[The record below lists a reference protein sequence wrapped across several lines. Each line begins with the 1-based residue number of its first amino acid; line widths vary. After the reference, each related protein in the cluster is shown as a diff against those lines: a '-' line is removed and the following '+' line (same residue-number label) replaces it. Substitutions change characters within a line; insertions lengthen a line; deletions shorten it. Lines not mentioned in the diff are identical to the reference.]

1 MLFEINKDDCTH
13 RQTKDLK
20 QMDVTNLESLNYDP
34 IIDLVHILNGQEDM
48 PDLSFKELINTT
60 KIYKDYINN
69 KLSEMKSS
77 NSKIIKDNNDKD
89 NLQLHK
95 EFECISKKLKDSH
108 ESSFSTMNHIRD
120 LQKAKDNLKDSINYY
135 EVLDYVDEEF
145 LNITNMLK
153 REDYVS
159 IKAVFNKYTQ
169 CLDLLTNKYSNITDE
184 KTISKFS
191 GICDTLE
198 LRVKKYTK
206 QLFQE
211 KEAIEIE
218 RNQFQALFEILQCF
232 KDETILKN
240 IELWIIDNNVLFEFK
255 QIFNVNDEVEVTSL
269 ENLERRFIFFKK
281 LLSNFISNYEESE
294 NSWFPVES
302 EMSIKIAKRFCKISA
317 DDLSIILEREFV
329 NTDGTEKSSNETNL
343 FMDSL
348 EKCLEFEKYIKLK
361 FKNKIITDELSSQFK
376 PYISIW
382 ISKQEDTINKNITQY
397 LANPKM
403 ADNGSKDMII
413 PSSMELFRS
422 YKTILNEFVSMISL
436 HETTSKEEDESV
448 HANDKMLAKL
458 AKIYHYGISKY
469 QTQIIEPLLIKDY
482 KATLANTKLQDIID
496 YTVLVINTCDY
507 IVSTVDDM
515 CTKLQ
520 DYCTDDKYKEK
531 IDNYF
536 NSNKQSLKKLITGNI
551 TLILMDEIIKKELE
565 FVFKEFKH
573 VKWGTTSSNA
583 ITNRYV
589 ASLTKILGNEKS
601 CSLIKITNLFYKEV
615 YIYNLYDKVVSYIA
629 QQFLESMIHTLNSI
643 DVTLDKRTEVLEQWA
658 ADMNEIVEF
667 LSNYPLDNFTNISA
681 THNGMKRCSE
691 TSRKEL
697 GSKLLNFVKLLTVDA
712 LDVAYTENFEELTSG
727 CNNSVVW
734 INMLE
739 LRGVQEKSK
748 IVDMWKAQ
756 AVGKNFISTSD
767 NWFVFSMSK
776 SLQNSFI
783 DYNNRLY
790 TETLKLGDADNEWK
804 NFLVDII
811 KVAEFKKLNTST
823 QKRVIS
829 PNSDTSSQQGIQQ
842 KIGKFWSSI

>member
-1 MLFEINKDDCTH
+1 M
-13 RQTKDLK
+13 DL
-20 QMDVTNLESLNYDP
+20 TNLESLNYDP
-34 IIDLVHILNGQEDM
+34 ITDLVHILKGQEDM
-48 PDLSFKELINTT
+48 PDFSFKELINTT
-60 KIYKDYINN
+60 KLYKNYVNSQ
-69 KLSEMKSS
+69 LSELGSLHSDSLKEH
-77 NSKIIKDNNDKD
+77 DDKD
-89 NLQLHK
+89 KSQLRTDFDSISQK
-95 EFECISKKLKDSH
+95 LREFH
-108 ESSFSTMNHIRD
+108 ETNFSTMNHIRD
-120 LQKAKDNLKDSINYY
+120 LQKAKENLKDSINYY

-145 LNITNMLK
+145 LKITDMLK
-153 REDYVS
+153 RDDYVS

-169 CLDLLTNKYSNITDE
+169 CLDLLTNKYTNITDE
-184 KTISKFS
+184 KTISKFN
-191 GICDTLE
+191 GIYDTLE

-211 KEAIEIE
+211 KESIEIE
-218 RNQFQALFEILQCF
+218 QVQFQALFQILQCF

-281 LLSNFISNYEESE
+281 LLSNFISSYEESE
-294 NSWFPVES
+294 NSWFPLES

-329 NTDGTEKSSNETNL
+329 NTNGSEKGSNETNL

-361 FKNKIITDELSSQFK
+361 FKNKVITDQLSSQFK

-382 ISKQEDTINKNITQY
+382 ISKQEDTINKNLTQY

-403 ADNGSKDMII
+403 SDNGSKDMII

-422 YKTILNEFVSMISL
+422 YKTILNEFVNMISL
-436 HETTSKEEDESV
+436 HDTPSRDDEDESIR
-448 HANDKMLAKL
+448 ANDKMLAKL
-458 AKIYHYGISKY
+458 AKIYHHGISKY
-469 QTQIIEPLLIKDY
+469 QTQIIEPLVIKDY

-536 NSNKQSLKKLITGNI
+536 NTNKQSLKKLITSNI

-573 VKWGTTSSNA
+573 VKWGSTPASA

-589 ASLTKILGNEKS
+589 SSLTKILGNEKS

-615 YIYNLYDKVVSYIA
+615 YIYNLYDKVVNYIA
-629 QQFLESMIHTLNSI
+629 QQFLESMIHILTNM
-643 DVTLDKRTEVLEQWA
+643 DVTLDKRAEVLNQWS

-691 TSRKEL
+691 TSKKEL
-697 GSKLLNFVKLLTVDA
+697 TSKVLNFVQLLSSDD
-712 LDVAYTENFEELTSG
+712 LDVSYTNNFEELTSG

-739 LRGVQEKSK
+739 LRGISEKSK
-748 IVDMWKAQ
+748 IVDLWKTQ
-756 AVGKNFISTSD
+756 AVGENFISTSD

-776 SLQNSFI
+776 TLQNTFI
-783 DYNNRLY
+783 DYNNGLY
-790 TETLKLGDADNEWK
+790 AETLKLGDADKEWK
-804 NFLVDII
+804 NFWW
-811 KVAEFKKLNTST
+811 
-823 QKRVIS
+823 IS
-829 PNSDTSSQQGIQQ
+829 L
-842 KIGKFWSSI
+842 K

>member
-1 MLFEINKDDCTH
+1 M
-13 RQTKDLK
+13 DL
-20 QMDVTNLESLNYDP
+20 TNLESLNYDP
-34 IIDLVHILNGQEDM
+34 ITDLVHILKGQEDM
-48 PDLSFKELINTT
+48 PDFSFKELINTT
-60 KIYKDYINN
+60 KLYKNYVNSQ
-69 KLSEMKSS
+69 LSELGSLHSDSLKEH
-77 NSKIIKDNNDKD
+77 DDKD
-89 NLQLHK
+89 KSQLRTDFDSISQK
-95 EFECISKKLKDSH
+95 LREFH
-108 ESSFSTMNHIRD
+108 ETNFNTMNHIRD
-120 LQKAKDNLKDSINYY
+120 LQKAKENLKDSINYY

-145 LNITNMLK
+145 LKITDMLK

-169 CLDLLTNKYSNITDE
+169 CLDLLTNKYTKITDE
-184 KTISKFS
+184 KTISKFN
-191 GICDTLE
+191 GIYDTLE

-211 KEAIEIE
+211 KESIEIE
-218 RNQFQALFEILQCF
+218 QVQFQALFQILQCF

-281 LLSNFISNYEESE
+281 LLSNFISSYEESE
-294 NSWFPVES
+294 NSWFPLES

-329 NTDGTEKSSNETNL
+329 NTNGSEKGSSETNL

-361 FKNKIITDELSSQFK
+361 FKNKVITDQLSSQFK

-382 ISKQEDTINKNITQY
+382 ISKQEDTINKNLTQY

-403 ADNGSKDMII
+403 SDNGSKDMII

-422 YKTILNEFVSMISL
+422 YKTILNEFVNMISL
-436 HETTSKEEDESV
+436 HDTPSRDDEDESIR
-448 HANDKMLAKL
+448 ANDKMLAKL
-458 AKIYHYGISKY
+458 AKIYHHGISKY
-469 QTQIIEPLLIKDY
+469 QTQIIEPLVIKDY

-536 NSNKQSLKKLITGNI
+536 NTNKQSLKKLITSNI

-573 VKWGTTSSNA
+573 VKWGSTPASA

-589 ASLTKILGNEKS
+589 SSLTKILGNEKS

-615 YIYNLYDKVVSYIA
+615 YIYNLYDKVVNYIA
-629 QQFLESMIHTLNSI
+629 QQFLESMIHILTNM
-643 DVTLDKRTEVLEQWA
+643 DVTLDKRAEVLNQWS

-691 TSRKEL
+691 TSKKEL
-697 GSKLLNFVKLLTVDA
+697 TSKVLNFVQLLSSDD
-712 LDVAYTENFEELTSG
+712 LDVSYTNNFEELTSG

-739 LRGVQEKSK
+739 LRGITEKSK
-748 IVDMWKAQ
+748 IVDLWKTQ
-756 AVGKNFISTSD
+756 AVGENFISTSD

-776 SLQNSFI
+776 TLQNTFI
-783 DYNNRLY
+783 DYNNGLY
-790 TETLKLGDADNEWK
+790 AETLKLGDADKEWK
-804 NFLVDII
+804 NFLVDVI
-811 KVAEFKKLNTST
+811 KVAEFKRLNTST

-829 PNSDTSSQQGIQQ
+829 PTSNSSSQQGLQQ
-842 KIGKFWSSI
+842 KIGKFWSGI

>member
-1 MLFEINKDDCTH
+1 M
-13 RQTKDLK
+13 DL
-20 QMDVTNLESLNYDP
+20 TNLESLNYDP
-34 IIDLVHILNGQEDM
+34 ITDLVHILKGQEDM
-48 PDLSFKELINTT
+48 PDFSFKELINTT
-60 KIYKDYINN
+60 KLYKNYVNSQ
-69 KLSEMKSS
+69 LSELGSLHSDSLKEH
-77 NSKIIKDNNDKD
+77 DDKD
-89 NLQLHK
+89 KSQLRTDFDSISQK
-95 EFECISKKLKDSH
+95 LREFH
-108 ESSFSTMNHIRD
+108 ETNFSTMNHIRD
-120 LQKAKDNLKDSINYY
+120 LQKAKENLKDSINYY

-145 LNITNMLK
+145 LKITDMLK

-169 CLDLLTNKYSNITDE
+169 CLDLLTNKYTNITDE
-184 KTISKFS
+184 KTISKFN
-191 GICDTLE
+191 GIYDTLE

-211 KEAIEIE
+211 KESIEIE
-218 RNQFQALFEILQCF
+218 QVQFQALFQILQCF

-281 LLSNFISNYEESE
+281 LLSNFISSYEESE
-294 NSWFPVES
+294 NSWFPLES

-329 NTDGTEKSSNETNL
+329 NTNGSEKGSNETNL

-361 FKNKIITDELSSQFK
+361 FKNKVITDQLSSQFK

-382 ISKQEDTINKNITQY
+382 ISKQEDTINKNLTQY

-403 ADNGSKDMII
+403 SDNGSKDMII

-422 YKTILNEFVSMISL
+422 YKTILNEFVNMISL
-436 HETTSKEEDESV
+436 HDSPSRDDEDESIR
-448 HANDKMLAKL
+448 ANDKMLAKL
-458 AKIYHYGISKY
+458 AKIYHHGISKY
-469 QTQIIEPLLIKDY
+469 QTQIIEPLVIKDY

-536 NSNKQSLKKLITGNI
+536 NTNKQSLKKLITSNI

-573 VKWGTTSSNA
+573 VKWGSTPASA

-589 ASLTKILGNEKS
+589 SSLTKILGNEKS

-615 YIYNLYDKVVSYIA
+615 YIYNLYDKVVNYIA
-629 QQFLESMIHTLNSI
+629 QQFLESMIHILTNM
-643 DVTLDKRTEVLEQWA
+643 DVTLDKRAEVLNQWS

-691 TSRKEL
+691 TSKKEL
-697 GSKLLNFVKLLTVDA
+697 TSKVLNFVQLLSSDD
-712 LDVAYTENFEELTSG
+712 LDVSYTNNFEELTSG

-739 LRGVQEKSK
+739 LRGITEKSK
-748 IVDMWKAQ
+748 IVDWWKTQ
-756 AVGKNFISTSD
+756 AVGENFISTSD

-776 SLQNSFI
+776 TLQNTFI
-783 DYNNRLY
+783 DYNNGLY
-790 TETLKLGDADNEWK
+790 AETLKLGDADKEWK
-804 NFLVDII
+804 NFLVDFI
-811 KVAEFKKLNTST
+811 KVAEFKRLNTLT

-829 PNSDTSSQQGIQQ
+829 PTSNSSSQQGLQQ
-842 KIGKFWSSI
+842 KIGKFWSGI

>member
-1 MLFEINKDDCTH
+1 MDL
-13 RQTKDLK
+13 TK
-20 QMDVTNLESLNYDP
+20 LESLNYDP
-34 IIDLVHILNGQEDM
+34 VTDLVHILKGQEDM
-48 PDLSFKELINTT
+48 PDFSFKELINTT
-60 KIYKDYINN
+60 KLYKNYVSNQ
-69 KLSEMKSS
+69 LSELGSS
-77 NSKIIKDNNDKD
+77 NCDSLKEHDDKD
-89 NLQLHK
+89 KVQLRTEFDNISQKLK
-95 EFECISKKLKDSH
+95 EFH
-108 ESSFSTMNHIRD
+108 EANFNTMNRIRD
-120 LQKAKDNLKDSINYY
+120 LQKAKKNLKDSINYY

-145 LNITNMLK
+145 LNLTDMLK

-159 IKAVFNKYTQ
+159 IKAVFKKYTQ
-169 CLDLLTNKYSNITDE
+169 CLDLLTNKYTGITDE
-184 KTISKFS
+184 KTISKFN
-191 GICDTLE
+191 GIYDTLE

-206 QLFQE
+206 QLFQD

-218 RNQFQALFEILQCF
+218 QIQFQALFQILQCF

-281 LLSNFISNYEESE
+281 LLSNFISSYEESE
-294 NSWFPVES
+294 NSWFPLES

-329 NTDGTEKSSNETNL
+329 NTNGSEKSSNETNL

-361 FKNKIITDELSSQFK
+361 FKNKVITDQLSSQFK

-382 ISKQEDTINKNITQY
+382 ISKQEDTINKNLTQY

-403 ADNGSKDMII
+403 SDNGSKDMII

-422 YKTILNEFVSMISL
+422 YKTILNEFVNMISL
-436 HETTSKEEDESV
+436 HNTPSRDDEDESIR
-448 HANDKMLAKL
+448 ANDKMLVKL
-458 AKIYHYGISKY
+458 AKIYHNGISKY
-469 QTQIIEPLLIKDY
+469 QTQIIEPLVIKDY
-482 KATLANTKLQDIID
+482 KATLTNTKLQDIID

-520 DYCTDDKYKEK
+520 DYCIDDKYKEK

-536 NSNKQSLKKLITGNI
+536 NSNKQSLKKLITSNI

-573 VKWGTTSSNA
+573 VKWGSTSASA

-589 ASLTKILGNEKS
+589 SSLTKILCNEKS
-601 CSLIKITNLFYKEV
+601 CSLIKITNLFYKEI
-615 YIYNLYDKVVSYIA
+615 YIYNLYDKVVNYIA
-629 QQFLESMIHTLNSI
+629 QQFLESMIHILSNI
-643 DVTLDKRTEVLEQWA
+643 DITIDKRVEVLNQWA
-658 ADMNEIVEF
+658 ADMNETVEF
-667 LSNYPLDNFTNISA
+667 LSNYPLDNFTNIAA

-691 TSRKEL
+691 TSRREL
-697 GSKLLNFVKLLTVDA
+697 TSKVLNFVQLLNSDDLEVS
-712 LDVAYTENFEELTSG
+712 YTNNFEELTSG
-727 CNNSVVW
+727 CTNSVVW

-739 LRGVQEKSK
+739 LRGISEKSK
-748 IVDMWKAQ
+748 IVDLWKTQ

-776 SLQNSFI
+776 SLQNIFI
-783 DYNNRLY
+783 DYNNGLY
-790 TETLKLGDADNEWK
+790 AETLKLGDADKEWK
-804 NFLVDII
+804 NFLVDDIE
-811 KVAEFKKLNTST
+811 VAEFKRLNTST

-829 PNSDTSSQQGIQQ
+829 PTSNTSSQLGLQQ
-842 KIGKFWSSI
+842 KIGKFWSGI

>member
-1 MLFEINKDDCTH
+1 M
-13 RQTKDLK
+13 DL
-20 QMDVTNLESLNYDP
+20 TNLESLNYDP
-34 IIDLVHILNGQEDM
+34 ITDLAQILKGQEDM
-48 PDLSFKELINTT
+48 PDFSFKELINTT
-60 KIYKDYINN
+60 KLYKSYVSNQ
-69 KLSEMKSS
+69 LSELESSKSP
-77 NSKIIKDNNDKD
+77 NLKEHDGNGKIQLRTDFDSISIK
-89 NLQLHK
+89 LR
-95 EFECISKKLKDSH
+95 EFH
-108 ESSFSTMNHIRD
+108 ESNFNTMNHIRG
-120 LQKAKDNLKDSINYY
+120 LQKAKENLRDSINYY
-135 EVLDYVDEEF
+135 EVLDYVDDEF
-145 LNITNMLK
+145 LNITNLLK

-159 IKAVFNKYTQ
+159 IKTVFDKYTQ
-169 CLDLLTNKYSNITDE
+169 CLDLLTNNYTSITDE
-184 KTISKFS
+184 KTISKFN
-191 GICDTLE
+191 GIYDTLE

-211 KEAIEIE
+211 KESIEID
-218 RNQFQALFEILQCF
+218 RVNFQALFKILQCF

-281 LLSNFISNYEESE
+281 LLSNFISSYEEGE
-294 NSWFPVES
+294 NAWFPLES

-329 NTDGTEKSSNETNL
+329 NTSGTEKGSQETNL

-348 EKCLEFEKYIKLK
+348 DKCLEFEKYIKLK
-361 FKNKIITDELSSQFK
+361 FKNKIITDQLSSQFK

-382 ISKQEDTINKNITQY
+382 ISKQEDTINKNLTQY

-403 ADNGSKDMII
+403 SDNGSKDMII

-422 YKTILNEFVSMISL
+422 YKTILNEFVNMISL
-436 HETTSKEEDESV
+436 HDTASGDDDDESIR
-448 HANDKMLAKL
+448 ANDKMLAKL
-458 AKIYHYGISKY
+458 AKIYHRGISKY
-469 QTQIIEPLLIKDY
+469 QTQIIEPLVIKDY
-482 KATLANTKLQDIID
+482 KATLASTKLQDIID

-520 DYCTDDKYKEK
+520 DYCTDDKYREK

-536 NSNKQSLKKLITGNI
+536 NSNKQSLKKLITSNI

-573 VKWGTTSSNA
+573 VKWGSTPASV

-589 ASLTKILGNEKS
+589 SSLTKILGNEKS

-615 YIYNLYDKVVSYIA
+615 YIYNLYDKVVNFIA
-629 QQFLESMIHTLNSI
+629 QQFLESMVRILSNM
-643 DVTLDKRTEVLEQWA
+643 DVVLDKRAEVLKQWA
-658 ADMNEIVEF
+658 DDMNEIVEF

-697 GSKLLNFVKLLTVDA
+697 TSKVLNFVQLLTTDD
-712 LDVAYTENFEELTSG
+712 LDVSYTNNFEELTLG
-727 CNNSVVW
+727 CNNNVVW

-739 LRGVQEKSK
+739 LRGISDKSM
-748 IVDMWKAQ
+748 IADLWKAQ
-756 AVGKNFISTSD
+756 VVDKNFISTSD
-767 NWFVFSMSK
+767 NWFVYSMSK
-776 SLQNSFI
+776 SLQNIFI
-783 DYNNRLY
+783 DYNNSLY
-790 TETLKLGDADNEWK
+790 AETLKLGDADKEWK
-804 NFLVDII
+804 DFLVDVI
-811 KVAEFKKLNTST
+811 KVAEFKKLNAPVEKRAISSTSNT
-823 QKRVIS
+823 
-829 PNSDTSSQQGIQQ
+829 TSQQGLQQ
-842 KIGKFWSSI
+842 KLGKFWSGV

>member
-1 MLFEINKDDCTH
+1 M
-13 RQTKDLK
+13 DL
-20 QMDVTNLESLNYDP
+20 TNLESLNYDP
-34 IIDLVHILNGQEDM
+34 ITDLVHILKGQEDM
-48 PDLSFKELINTT
+48 PDFSFKELINTT
-60 KIYKDYINN
+60 KLYKNYVNSQ
-69 KLSEMKSS
+69 LSELGSLHSDSLKEH
-77 NSKIIKDNNDKD
+77 DDKD
-89 NLQLHK
+89 KSQLRTDFDSISQK
-95 EFECISKKLKDSH
+95 LREFH
-108 ESSFSTMNHIRD
+108 ETNFSTMNHIRD
-120 LQKAKDNLKDSINYY
+120 LQKAKENLKDSINYY

-145 LNITNMLK
+145 LKITDMLK

-169 CLDLLTNKYSNITDE
+169 CLDLLTNKYTKITDE
-184 KTISKFS
+184 KTISKFN
-191 GICDTLE
+191 GIYDTLE

-211 KEAIEIE
+211 KESIEIE
-218 RNQFQALFEILQCF
+218 QVQFQALFQILQCF

-281 LLSNFISNYEESE
+281 LLSNFISSYEESE
-294 NSWFPVES
+294 NSWFPLES

-329 NTDGTEKSSNETNL
+329 NTNGSEKGSNETNL

-361 FKNKIITDELSSQFK
+361 FKNKVITDQLSSQFK

-382 ISKQEDTINKNITQY
+382 ISKQEDTINKNLTQY

-403 ADNGSKDMII
+403 SDNGSKDMII

-422 YKTILNEFVSMISL
+422 YKTILNEFVNMISL
-436 HETTSKEEDESV
+436 HDTPSRDDEDESIR
-448 HANDKMLAKL
+448 ANDKMLAKL
-458 AKIYHYGISKY
+458 AKIYHHGISKY
-469 QTQIIEPLLIKDY
+469 QTQIIEPLVIKDY

-536 NSNKQSLKKLITGNI
+536 NTNKQSLKKLINSNI

-573 VKWGTTSSNA
+573 VKWGSTPASA

-589 ASLTKILGNEKS
+589 SSLTKILGNEKS
-601 CSLIKITNLFYKEV
+601 CSLINITNLFYKEV
-615 YIYNLYDKVVSYIA
+615 YIYNLYDKVVNYIA
-629 QQFLESMIHTLNSI
+629 QQFLESMIHILTNM
-643 DVTLDKRTEVLEQWA
+643 DVTLDKRAEVLNQWS

-691 TSRKEL
+691 TSKKEL
-697 GSKLLNFVKLLTVDA
+697 TSKVLNFVQLLSSDD
-712 LDVAYTENFEELTSG
+712 LDVSYTNNFEELTSG

-739 LRGVQEKSK
+739 LRGITEKSK
-748 IVDMWKAQ
+748 IVDWWKTQ
-756 AVGKNFISTSD
+756 AVGENFISTSD

-776 SLQNSFI
+776 TLQNTFI
-783 DYNNRLY
+783 DYNNGLY
-790 TETLKLGDADNEWK
+790 AETLKLGDADKEWK
-804 NFLVDII
+804 NFLVDVI
-811 KVAEFKKLNTST
+811 KVAEFKRLNTST

-829 PNSDTSSQQGIQQ
+829 PTSNSSSQQGLQQ
-842 KIGKFWSSI
+842 KIGKFWSGI

>member
-1 MLFEINKDDCTH
+1 M
-13 RQTKDLK
+13 DL
-20 QMDVTNLESLNYDP
+20 TNLESLNYDP
-34 IIDLVHILNGQEDM
+34 ITDLVHILKGQEDM
-48 PDLSFKELINTT
+48 PDFSFKELINTT
-60 KIYKDYINN
+60 KLYKNYVNSQ
-69 KLSEMKSS
+69 LSELGSLHSDSLKEH
-77 NSKIIKDNNDKD
+77 DDKD
-89 NLQLHK
+89 KSQLRTDFDSISQK
-95 EFECISKKLKDSH
+95 LREFH
-108 ESSFSTMNHIRD
+108 ETNFSTMNHIRD
-120 LQKAKDNLKDSINYY
+120 LQKAKENLRDSINYY

-145 LNITNMLK
+145 LKITDMLK

-169 CLDLLTNKYSNITDE
+169 CLDLLTNKYTNITDE
-184 KTISKFS
+184 KTISKFN
-191 GICDTLE
+191 GIYDTLE

-211 KEAIEIE
+211 KESIEIE
-218 RNQFQALFEILQCF
+218 QVQFQALFQILQCF

-281 LLSNFISNYEESE
+281 LLSNFISSYEESE
-294 NSWFPVES
+294 NSWFPLES

-329 NTDGTEKSSNETNL
+329 NTNGSEKGSNETNL

-361 FKNKIITDELSSQFK
+361 FKNKVITDQLSSQFK

-382 ISKQEDTINKNITQY
+382 ISKQEDTINKNLTQY

-403 ADNGSKDMII
+403 SDNGSKDMII

-422 YKTILNEFVSMISL
+422 YKTILNEFVNMISL
-436 HETTSKEEDESV
+436 HDSPSRDDEDESIR
-448 HANDKMLAKL
+448 ANDKMLAKL
-458 AKIYHYGISKY
+458 AKIYHHGISKY
-469 QTQIIEPLLIKDY
+469 QTQIIEPLVIKDY

-536 NSNKQSLKKLITGNI
+536 NTNKQSLKKLITSNI

-573 VKWGTTSSNA
+573 VKWGSTPASA

-589 ASLTKILGNEKS
+589 SSLTKILGNEKS

-615 YIYNLYDKVVSYIA
+615 YIYNLYDKVVNYIA
-629 QQFLESMIHTLNSI
+629 QQFLESMIHILTNM
-643 DVTLDKRTEVLEQWA
+643 DVTLDKRAEVLNQWS

-691 TSRKEL
+691 TSKKEL
-697 GSKLLNFVKLLTVDA
+697 TSKVLNFVQLLSSDD
-712 LDVAYTENFEELTSG
+712 LDVSYTNNFEELTSG

-739 LRGVQEKSK
+739 LRGISEKSK
-748 IVDMWKAQ
+748 IVDLWKTQ
-756 AVGKNFISTSD
+756 AVGENFISTSD

-776 SLQNSFI
+776 TLQNTFI
-783 DYNNRLY
+783 DYNNGLY
-790 TETLKLGDADNEWK
+790 AETLKLGDADKEWK
-804 NFLVDII
+804 NFLVDFI
-811 KVAEFKKLNTST
+811 KVAEFKRLNTLT

-829 PNSDTSSQQGIQQ
+829 PTSNSSSQQGLQQ
-842 KIGKFWSSI
+842 KIGKFWSGI

>member
-1 MLFEINKDDCTH
+1 M
-13 RQTKDLK
+13 DL
-20 QMDVTNLESLNYDP
+20 TNLESLNYDP
-34 IIDLVHILNGQEDM
+34 ITDLVHILKGQEDM
-48 PDLSFKELINTT
+48 PDFSFKELINTT
-60 KIYKDYINN
+60 KLYKNYVNSQ
-69 KLSEMKSS
+69 LSELGSLHSDSLKEH
-77 NSKIIKDNNDKD
+77 DDKD
-89 NLQLHK
+89 KSQLRTDFDSISQK
-95 EFECISKKLKDSH
+95 LREFH
-108 ESSFSTMNHIRD
+108 ETNFSTMNHIRD
-120 LQKAKDNLKDSINYY
+120 LQKAKENLKDSINYY

-145 LNITNMLK
+145 LKITDMLK

-169 CLDLLTNKYSNITDE
+169 CLDLLTNKYTNITDE
-184 KTISKFS
+184 KTISKFN
-191 GICDTLE
+191 GIYDTLE

-211 KEAIEIE
+211 KESIEIE
-218 RNQFQALFEILQCF
+218 QVQFQALFQILQCF

-281 LLSNFISNYEESE
+281 LLSNFISSYEESE
-294 NSWFPVES
+294 NSWFPLES

-329 NTDGTEKSSNETNL
+329 NTNGSEKGSNETNL

-361 FKNKIITDELSSQFK
+361 FKNKVITDQLSSQFK

-382 ISKQEDTINKNITQY
+382 ISKQEDTINKNLTQY

-403 ADNGSKDMII
+403 SDNGSKDMII

-422 YKTILNEFVSMISL
+422 YKTILNEFVNMISL
-436 HETTSKEEDESV
+436 HDSPSRDDEDESIR
-448 HANDKMLAKL
+448 ANDKMLAKL
-458 AKIYHYGISKY
+458 AKIYHHGISKY
-469 QTQIIEPLLIKDY
+469 QTQIIEPLVIKDY

-536 NSNKQSLKKLITGNI
+536 NTNKQSLKKLITSNI

-573 VKWGTTSSNA
+573 VKWGSTPASA

-589 ASLTKILGNEKS
+589 SSLTKILGNEKS

-615 YIYNLYDKVVSYIA
+615 YIYNLYDKVVNYIA
-629 QQFLESMIHTLNSI
+629 QQFLESMIHILTNM
-643 DVTLDKRTEVLEQWA
+643 DVTLDKRAEVLNQWS

-691 TSRKEL
+691 TSKKEL
-697 GSKLLNFVKLLTVDA
+697 TSKVLNFVQLLSSDD
-712 LDVAYTENFEELTSG
+712 LDVSYTNNFEELTSG

-739 LRGVQEKSK
+739 LRGITEKSK
-748 IVDMWKAQ
+748 IVDLWKTQ
-756 AVGKNFISTSD
+756 AVGENFISTSD
-767 NWFVFSMSK
+767 NWFVFSVSK
-776 SLQNSFI
+776 TLQNTFI
-783 DYNNRLY
+783 DYNNGLY
-790 TETLKLGDADNEWK
+790 AETLKLGDADKEWK
-804 NFLVDII
+804 NFLVDVI
-811 KVAEFKKLNTST
+811 KVAEFKRLNTST

-829 PNSDTSSQQGIQQ
+829 PTSNSSSQQGLQQ
-842 KIGKFWSSI
+842 KIGKFWSGI

>member
-1 MLFEINKDDCTH
+1 M
-13 RQTKDLK
+13 DL
-20 QMDVTNLESLNYDP
+20 TNLESLNYDP
-34 IIDLVHILNGQEDM
+34 ITDLVHILKGQEDM
-48 PDLSFKELINTT
+48 PDFSFKELINTT
-60 KIYKDYINN
+60 KLYKNYVNSQ
-69 KLSEMKSS
+69 LSELGSLHSDSLKEH
-77 NSKIIKDNNDKD
+77 DDKD
-89 NLQLHK
+89 KSQLRTDFDSISQK
-95 EFECISKKLKDSH
+95 LREFH
-108 ESSFSTMNHIRD
+108 ETNFSTMNHIRD
-120 LQKAKDNLKDSINYY
+120 LQKAKENLKDSINYY

-145 LNITNMLK
+145 LKITDMLK

-169 CLDLLTNKYSNITDE
+169 CLDLLTNKYTNITDE
-184 KTISKFS
+184 KTISKFN
-191 GICDTLE
+191 GIYDTLE

-211 KEAIEIE
+211 KESIEIE
-218 RNQFQALFEILQCF
+218 QVQFQALFQILQCF

-281 LLSNFISNYEESE
+281 LLSNFISSYEESE
-294 NSWFPVES
+294 NSWFPLES

-329 NTDGTEKSSNETNL
+329 NTNGSEKGSSETNL

-361 FKNKIITDELSSQFK
+361 FKNKVITDQLSSQFK

-382 ISKQEDTINKNITQY
+382 ISKQEDTINKNLTQY

-403 ADNGSKDMII
+403 SDNGSKDMII

-422 YKTILNEFVSMISL
+422 YKTILNEFVNMISL
-436 HETTSKEEDESV
+436 HDTPSRDDEDESIR
-448 HANDKMLAKL
+448 ANDKMLAKL
-458 AKIYHYGISKY
+458 AKIYHHGISKY
-469 QTQIIEPLLIKDY
+469 QTQIIEPLVIKDY

-536 NSNKQSLKKLITGNI
+536 NTNKQSLKKLITSNI

-573 VKWGTTSSNA
+573 VKWGSTPASA

-589 ASLTKILGNEKS
+589 SSLTKILGNEKS

-615 YIYNLYDKVVSYIA
+615 YIYNLYDKVVNYIA
-629 QQFLESMIHTLNSI
+629 QQFLESMIHILTNM
-643 DVTLDKRTEVLEQWA
+643 DVTLDKRAEVLNQWS

-691 TSRKEL
+691 TSKKEL
-697 GSKLLNFVKLLTVDA
+697 TSKVLNFVQLLSSDD
-712 LDVAYTENFEELTSG
+712 LDVSYTNNFEELTSG

-739 LRGVQEKSK
+739 LRGISEKSK
-748 IVDMWKAQ
+748 IVDLWKTQ
-756 AVGKNFISTSD
+756 AVGENFISTSD

-776 SLQNSFI
+776 TLQNTFI
-783 DYNNRLY
+783 DYNNGLY
-790 TETLKLGDADNEWK
+790 AETLKLGDADKEWK
-804 NFLVDII
+804 NFLVDVI
-811 KVAEFKKLNTST
+811 KVAEFKRLNTST

-829 PNSDTSSQQGIQQ
+829 PTSNSSSQQGLQQ
-842 KIGKFWSSI
+842 KIGKFWSGI

>member
-1 MLFEINKDDCTH
+1 M
-13 RQTKDLK
+13 DL
-20 QMDVTNLESLNYDP
+20 TNLESLNYDP
-34 IIDLVHILNGQEDM
+34 ITDLVHILKGQEDM
-48 PDLSFKELINTT
+48 PDFSFKELINTT
-60 KIYKDYINN
+60 KLYKTYVNN
-69 KLSEMKSS
+69 QLSELGLSHSDSLKEH
-77 NSKIIKDNNDKD
+77 DDKD
-89 NLQLHK
+89 KIQLRTDFDSISQK
-95 EFECISKKLKDSH
+95 LREFH
-108 ESSFSTMNHIRD
+108 ETNFNTMSHIRD
-120 LQKAKDNLKDSINYY
+120 LQKAKENLKDSINYY

-145 LNITNMLK
+145 LKITDMLK

-169 CLDLLTNKYSNITDE
+169 CLDLLTNKYTNITDE
-184 KTISKFS
+184 KTISKFN
-191 GICDTLE
+191 GIYDTLE

-211 KEAIEIE
+211 KESIEIE
-218 RNQFQALFEILQCF
+218 QVQFQALFQILQCF

-281 LLSNFISNYEESE
+281 LLSNFISSYEESE
-294 NSWFPVES
+294 NSWFPLES

-329 NTDGTEKSSNETNL
+329 NTNGSEKGSNETNL

-361 FKNKIITDELSSQFK
+361 FKNKVITDQLSSQFK

-382 ISKQEDTINKNITQY
+382 ISKQEDTINKNLTQY

-403 ADNGSKDMII
+403 SDNGSKDMII

-422 YKTILNEFVSMISL
+422 YKTILNEFVNMISL
-436 HETTSKEEDESV
+436 HDTPSKDDEDESIR
-448 HANDKMLAKL
+448 ANDKMLAKL
-458 AKIYHYGISKY
+458 AKIYHHGISKY
-469 QTQIIEPLLIKDY
+469 QTQIIEPLVIKDY

-536 NSNKQSLKKLITGNI
+536 NTNKQSLKKLITSNI

-573 VKWGTTSSNA
+573 VKWGSTPASA

-589 ASLTKILGNEKS
+589 SSLTKILGNEKS

-615 YIYNLYDKVVSYIA
+615 YIYNLYDKVVNYIA
-629 QQFLESMIHTLNSI
+629 QQFLESMIHILTNM
-643 DVTLDKRTEVLEQWA
+643 DVTLDKRAEVLNQWS

-691 TSRKEL
+691 TSKKEL
-697 GSKLLNFVKLLTVDA
+697 TSKVMNFVQLLSSDD
-712 LDVAYTENFEELTSG
+712 LDVSYTNNFEELTSG

-739 LRGVQEKSK
+739 LRGISEKSK
-748 IVDMWKAQ
+748 IVALWKTQ
-756 AVGKNFISTSD
+756 DVGENFISTSD

-776 SLQNSFI
+776 NLQNTFI
-783 DYNNRLY
+783 DYNNGLY
-790 TETLKLGDADNEWK
+790 AETLKLGDANKEWK
-804 NFLVDII
+804 NFLVDVIE
-811 KVAEFKKLNTST
+811 VAEFKRLNTST

-829 PNSDTSSQQGIQQ
+829 PTPNSSSQQGLQQ
-842 KIGKFWSSI
+842 KIGKFWSGI

>member
-1 MLFEINKDDCTH
+1 M
-13 RQTKDLK
+13 DL
-20 QMDVTNLESLNYDP
+20 TNLESLNYDP
-34 IIDLVHILNGQEDM
+34 ITDLVHILKGQEDM
-48 PDLSFKELINTT
+48 PDFSFKELINTT
-60 KIYKDYINN
+60 KLYKNYVNSQ
-69 KLSEMKSS
+69 LSELGSLHSDSLKEH
-77 NSKIIKDNNDKD
+77 DDKD
-89 NLQLHK
+89 KSQLRTDFDSISQK
-95 EFECISKKLKDSH
+95 LREFH
-108 ESSFSTMNHIRD
+108 ETNFSTMNHIRD
-120 LQKAKDNLKDSINYY
+120 LQKAKENLKDSINYY

-145 LNITNMLK
+145 LKITDMLK

-169 CLDLLTNKYSNITDE
+169 CLDLLTNKYTNITDE
-184 KTISKFS
+184 KTISKFN
-191 GICDTLE
+191 GIYDTLE

-211 KEAIEIE
+211 KESIEIE
-218 RNQFQALFEILQCF
+218 QVQFQALFQILQCF

-281 LLSNFISNYEESE
+281 LLSNFISSYEESE
-294 NSWFPVES
+294 NSWFPLES

-329 NTDGTEKSSNETNL
+329 NTNGSEKGSNETNL

-361 FKNKIITDELSSQFK
+361 FKNKVITDQLSSQFK

-382 ISKQEDTINKNITQY
+382 ISKQEDTINKNLTQY

-403 ADNGSKDMII
+403 SDNGSKDMII

-422 YKTILNEFVSMISL
+422 YKTILNEFVNMISL
-436 HETTSKEEDESV
+436 HDTPSRDDEDESIR
-448 HANDKMLAKL
+448 ANDKMLAKL
-458 AKIYHYGISKY
+458 AKIYHHGISKY
-469 QTQIIEPLLIKDY
+469 QTQIIEPLVIKDY

-536 NSNKQSLKKLITGNI
+536 NTNKQSLKKLITSNI

-573 VKWGTTSSNA
+573 VKWGSTPASA

-589 ASLTKILGNEKS
+589 SSLTKILGNEKS

-615 YIYNLYDKVVSYIA
+615 YIYNLYDKVVNYIA
-629 QQFLESMIHTLNSI
+629 QQFLESMIHILTNM
-643 DVTLDKRTEVLEQWA
+643 DVTLDKRAEVLNQWS

-691 TSRKEL
+691 TSKKEL
-697 GSKLLNFVKLLTVDA
+697 TSKVLNFVQLLSSDD
-712 LDVAYTENFEELTSG
+712 LDVSYTNNFEELTSG

-739 LRGVQEKSK
+739 LRGISEKSK
-748 IVDMWKAQ
+748 IVDLWKTQ
-756 AVGKNFISTSD
+756 TVGENFISTSD

-776 SLQNSFI
+776 TLQNTFI
-783 DYNNRLY
+783 DYNNGLY
-790 TETLKLGDADNEWK
+790 AETLKLGDADKEWK
-804 NFLVDII
+804 NFLVDVI
-811 KVAEFKKLNTST
+811 KVAEFKRLNTST

-829 PNSDTSSQQGIQQ
+829 PTSNSSSQQGLQQ
-842 KIGKFWSSI
+842 KIGKFWSGI